1 MRKLR
6 KEMIAI
12 ITVVMVLLAGCG
24 SSALPKVPFYA
35 TMRTGH
41 SGTLEMLYYDTNTYG
56 YKGENRDMQKYAI
69 VYVPYG
75 YDAGRQYD
83 VLFLMHGM
91 GGSAAR
97 FLGTPDDPR
106 EDKVM
111 IDNLIRNGKMEPMII
126 VGISYYPDNQEDDND
141 DYDAALTK
149 NFGTELRN
157 DLLPAVEAR
166 YSVYKDREHRAFGG
180 FSMGAVTTWY
190 RMCDSMD
197 LFSKYIAMSGSLY
210 WGADD
215 HARNDPAGYITNAI
229 QSEGYGKDDFQV
241 WAATG
246 SDDFAND
253 TMVRQMESL
262 KQTDLFDYSD
272 TGNTTW
278 HIGNGEKHNSH
289 ATTRYLYTA
298 LPALFPAE

>member
-1 MRKLR
+1 MQKLK
-6 KEMIAI
+6 KEMMVI
-12 ITVVMVLLAGCG
+12 ITLVMVLLTGCG

-35 TMRTGH
+35 TMHLGH
-41 SGTLEMLYYDTNTYG
+41 AGKLEMLYYDTNTYG

-75 YDAGRQYD
+75 YDESKQYD

-97 FLGTPDDPR
+97 FLGTPDEPR
-106 EDKVM
+106 EDKYM
-111 IDNLIRNGKMEPMII
+111 IDYLIRTGKMEPMII
-126 VGISYYPDNQEDDND
+126 VDISYYPDNQADDND
-141 DYDAALTK
+141 DFDAALTK

-157 DLLPAVEAR
+157 DLLPAVEAK
-166 YSVYKDREHRAFGG
+166 YSVYRDRDHRAFGG

-210 WGADD
+210 WGAQDQE
-215 HARNDPAGYITNAI
+215 RNDPSGYITSTI
-229 QSEGYGKDDFQV
+229 QSEGYGKGDFKV

-246 SDDFAND
+246 SNDFAND
-253 TMVRQMESL
+253 TMVRQMDAL
-262 KQTDLFDYSD
+262 KQTHLFDFSED
-272 TGNTTW
+272 GNTTW
-278 HIGNGEKHNSH
+278 NIGDGEKHNSH

-298 LPALFPAE
+298 LRAMFPAE